1 MYEYRNENNR
11 RNSIDTCND
20 LFDRLEALMLA
31 IWLLLLAVEIWA
43 VKKMEEDR

>member
-11 RNSIDTCND
+11 SNSIDNCND
-20 LFDRLEALMLA
+20 LLDRLEALMLA